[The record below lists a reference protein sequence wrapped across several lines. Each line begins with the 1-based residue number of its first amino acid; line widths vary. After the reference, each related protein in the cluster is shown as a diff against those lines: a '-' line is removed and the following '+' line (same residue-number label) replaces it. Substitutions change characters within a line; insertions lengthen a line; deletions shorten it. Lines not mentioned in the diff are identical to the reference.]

1 MRKYIYIGCGSFMG
15 AVLRYLI
22 KNIQIQNNYESIPF
36 NTLFIN
42 VLGAFLMAFLLM
54 IVFEDATLRLG
65 ITTGILGAFT
75 TFSTLCKEIC
85 SLMKDGDY
93 YSAVLYMTASILLGL
108 GAAYVGMLLA
118 HEVNLKLLNKKEEI
132 ENIIEQE
139 GDVD

>member
-22 KNIQIQNNYESIPF
+22 KNIQIQNFYESIPF

-42 VLGAFLMAFLLM
+42 VLGAFLMAFILM
-54 IVFEDATLRLG
+54 IVFEDAILRLG

-75 TFSTLCKEIC
+75 TFSTLCKEIG
-85 SLMKDGDY
+85 SLIKNGDFF
-93 YSAVLYMTASILLGL
+93 SAVLYMTASILLGL
-108 GAAYVGMLLA
+108 GAAYVGIILA
-118 HEVNLKLLNKKEEI
+118 REVNVKLLNKKEKI
-132 ENIIEQE
+132 KNIIEQE